1 MTDTDRESAAKLAD
15 RLASA
20 GFGLCVE
27 GETPTILLAMPG
39 PDRDLIV
46 TALRAY
52 AAGDARPSPPTDV
65 REATIEECA
74 RVADQLTEQH
84 FSRSHRSAPVS
95 RYRLGYLDGIGA
107 MVAAIRFLSHP
118 EGTAGKEIL

>member
-52 AAGDARPSPPTDV
+52 AAGDARPSPPPDV

-74 RVADQLTEQH
+74 RVADPWPGFPTVDSCDLKLTDADKAVIKA
-84 FSRSHRSAPVS
+84 RKDIA
-95 RYRLGYLDGIGA
+95 
-107 MVAAIRFLSHP
+107 AAIRSLSHP
-118 EGTAGKEIL
+118 EGVK